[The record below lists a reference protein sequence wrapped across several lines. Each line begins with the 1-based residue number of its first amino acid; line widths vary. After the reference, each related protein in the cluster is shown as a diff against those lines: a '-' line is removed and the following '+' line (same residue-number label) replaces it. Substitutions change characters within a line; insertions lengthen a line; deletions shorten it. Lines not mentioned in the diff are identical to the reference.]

1 MFRMSVIALAAAAA
15 LGTTVLTPTA
25 ASADW
30 HGWRHR
36 DAIEDRFEH
45 RDRIEDRLERRE
57 RFEHRFAHHDADDC
71 LRARQVW
78 TPWGFA
84 WRRFWVCG

>member
-45 RDRIEDRLERRE
+45 RDRIKARLERRE
-57 RFEHRFAHHDADDC
+57 RFEPIAADVEAAKAFV
-71 LRARQVW
+71 REFVSR
-78 TPWGFA
+78 
-84 WRRFWVCG
+84 